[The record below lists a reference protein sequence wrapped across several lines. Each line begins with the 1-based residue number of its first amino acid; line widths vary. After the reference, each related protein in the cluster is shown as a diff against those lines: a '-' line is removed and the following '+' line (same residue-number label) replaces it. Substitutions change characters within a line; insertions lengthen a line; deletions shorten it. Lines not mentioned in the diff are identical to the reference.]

1 MDGGENAASAD
12 WDWLVDGYR
21 RALARFTETAHQRER
36 KERFIPLFETLNWAV
51 AIMDKESTLREDEI
65 VVALRFARNR
75 VHHQLAEAL
84 EPRDVPR
91 AVITTAVRGQSRMVG
106 PPTVLDWF
114 WKPVDQLPEPE
125 ERFKDKGYDLGK
137 QAYQEFLE
145 GELVE
150 DALCPSERAAVA
162 AVALTC
168 KRPSKR
174 RS

>member
-75 VHHQLAEAL
+75 VHHQ
-84 EPRDVPR
+84 
-91 AVITTAVRGQSRMVG
+91 
-106 PPTVLDWF
+106 
-114 WKPVDQLPEPE
+114 
-125 ERFKDKGYDLGK
+125 
-137 QAYQEFLE
+137 
-145 GELVE
+145 
-150 DALCPSERAAVA
+150 
-162 AVALTC
+162 
-168 KRPSKR
+168 RPR
-174 RS
+174 RSSRATYPAR